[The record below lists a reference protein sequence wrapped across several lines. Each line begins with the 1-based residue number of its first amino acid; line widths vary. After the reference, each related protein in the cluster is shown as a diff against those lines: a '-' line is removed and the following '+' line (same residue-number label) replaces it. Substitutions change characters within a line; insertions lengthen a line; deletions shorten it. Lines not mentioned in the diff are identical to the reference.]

1 MESDRESLFRKNYHK
16 SVSYSPI
23 SNKSKIIFFD
33 FYYRLLSCLPQRTSV
48 VSSQALIC
56 LTHLNFQMNSLKKK
70 IRKEHENIFCGLSQ
84 LLKNISWSINTC
96 LKYFMTS
103 ATALQ
108 PHFIYL
114 MYSHFLMKSIMFVS
128 KFPEILDDEF
138 KITLL
143 SILINFKNHI
153 TKTPTQIFP
162 CEYQRFLRTTI
173 LKISWIGCFVK
184 PSRFIY
190 HHSPNSDR
198 SISLCSVFVITLHIL
213 CNVCWT

>member
-1 MESDRESLFRKNYHK
+1 MFTSKDFSCFLTSFNM
-16 SVSYSPI
+16 
-23 SNKSKIIFFD
+23 SNPLKFSNE
-33 FYYRLLSCLPQRTSV
+33 
-48 VSSQALIC
+48 
-56 LTHLNFQMNSLKKK
+56 LNKKKK

-153 TKTPTQIFP
+153 TKTSTQIFS

-173 LKISWIGCFVK
+173 LKIS
-184 PSRFIY
+184 
-190 HHSPNSDR
+190 
-198 SISLCSVFVITLHIL
+198 
-213 CNVCWT
+213 